1 MKLIKIKNINSLTNP
16 LLYIFF
22 FIFLKVYSYTVDCDY
37 MGKCSFIVGNNS
49 YDILNGN
56 NPLYKEISKD
66 EIDYKLNDTYYLL
79 KLEKQ
84 IDGLSN
90 YGLLKGT
97 QNGYECSGGLW
108 ECKDSCCLDGFCVE
122 ILFFCDK
129 ENEFVTFISL
139 LLGIFFGTLI
149 VLYWSTY
156 CFLGFKFKD
165 DLTKTMKEEKEL
177 YYVDFSRKNEN
188 SENNKNIRDS
198 AYNASVTDNYMSQ
211 VPIVDSIIRDKNN
224 ALKN

>member
-1 MKLIKIKNINSLTNP
+1 MLKLNLFFLINFFHQLINIHTYDVN
-16 LLYIFF
+16 
-22 FIFLKVYSYTVDCDY
+22 CDY
-37 MGKCSFIVGNNS
+37 MGDCSFIIDNKTFQLSQGN
-49 YDILNGN
+49 I
-56 NPLYKEISKD
+56 PLYNQINNEKIS
-66 EIDYKLNDTYYLL
+66 YKLNNTLYPL

-84 IDGLSN
+84 IDGTSN
-90 YGLLKGT
+90 YGLLKGSK
-97 QNGYECSGGLW
+97 NGYECSGGLW

-129 ENEFVTFISL
+129 ENEFITFISL
-139 LLGIFFGTLI
+139 LLGIFFVTLI

-211 VPIVDSIIRDKNN
+211 VPIVDSIIRNKNN

>member
-1 MKLIKIKNINSLTNP
+1 MLLTNILF
-16 LLYIFF
+16 LLN
-22 FIFLKVYSYTVDCDY
+22 FLFQLINIYSYEVSCDY
-37 MGKCSFIVGNNS
+37 MGDCSFIINNKTFQISQGN
-49 YDILNGN
+49 I
-56 NPLYKEISKD
+56 PLYNQIANEKIS
-66 EIDYKLNDTYYLL
+66 YKLNNTLYPL

-84 IDGLSN
+84 INGISN

-97 QNGYECSGGLW
+97 KNGYECSGGLW

-129 ENEFVTFISL
+129 ENEYITFISL
-139 LLGIFFGTLI
+139 LLGIFFVTLI
-149 VLYWSTY
+149 VLYWATY

-188 SENNKNIRDS
+188 IGKKVEIKNS
-198 AYNASVTDNYMSQ
+198 VNNASVTDNYINQ
-211 VPIVDSIIRDKNN
+211 VPMMNN
-224 ALKN
+224 NLKK